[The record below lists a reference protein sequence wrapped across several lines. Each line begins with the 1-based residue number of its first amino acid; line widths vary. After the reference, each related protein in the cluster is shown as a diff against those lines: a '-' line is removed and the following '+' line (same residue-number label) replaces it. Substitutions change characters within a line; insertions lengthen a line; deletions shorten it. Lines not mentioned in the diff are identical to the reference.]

1 MPQGFDVIVIGAGIM
16 GCSSAFQLAGRG
28 MKVGVFDKRGLGA
41 GSTGKSSAII
51 RQHYSNE
58 ITARM
63 AQQSLRVFQNFG
75 DAVGGEAG
83 FHRAGFLVLTAEKD
97 LEGLQANVA
106 LQQRVGIKTDLLSE
120 AEVRRRWPFL
130 ETNDLVAAAYE
141 PDSGY
146 ADPNLTNGSYA
157 NAAQAKGAEFLLD
170 TEVIG
175 LQLRSGKVRG
185 VTTAHGT
192 VEAPVV
198 VNCAGPWGARVAR
211 WAGIEVPIN
220 PCRVQVAFF
229 RRPTGYTDEHPV
241 VADFTT
247 ASYWRPETGGLTL
260 VGLIDPSEVSHVVD
274 PDSYN
279 ERVEL
284 DFVADAGDRLVRRFP
299 AMEQSASA
307 SGYAG
312 LYAITPDWHPVIDEL
327 IEGSGFYICSGF
339 SGHGF
344 KLGPAVGLMVA
355 DMITGQSTEGMDR
368 RFFRWG
374 RFLSG
379 EPVKGRYEYSIAG

>member
-63 AQQSLRVFQNFG
+63 ALHSLRVFQNFG
-75 DAVGGEAG
+75 EVVGGDAG
-83 FHRAGFLVLTAEKD
+83 FRRAGFLVLTAEKD
-97 LEGLQANVA
+97 VEGLRANVA
-106 LQQRVGIKTDLLSE
+106 IQQKVGIKTDILSE
-120 AEVRRRWPFL
+120 AEVRRRWSFL
-130 ETNDLVAAAYE
+130 KTNDLVAAAYE

-157 NAAQAKGAEFLLD
+157 KAAQAKGAQFFLD
-170 TEVIG
+170 TEVNG
-175 LQLRSGKVRG
+175 LKLRSGKVRG
-185 VTTAHGT
+185 VTTSGGT
-192 VEAPVV
+192 FDAPVV

-211 WAGIEVPIN
+211 WAGVEVPIN
-220 PCRVQVAFF
+220 SCRVQVAFF
-229 RRPTGYTDEHPV
+229 RRPAGHTDEHPV

-260 VGLIDPSEVSHVVD
+260 VGLLDPSELHHVVD

-279 ERVEL
+279 ERVGL

-355 DMITGQSTEGMDR
+355 DMIAGQSTKGMDR
-368 RFFRWG
+368 RLFRQG
-374 RFLSG
+374 RFQ
-379 EPVKGRYEYSIAG
+379 EDDPVRGRYEYSIAG

>member
-1 MPQGFDVIVIGAGIM
+1 MPTGFDVIVIGAGIM

-58 ITARM
+58 VTARM
-63 AQQSLRVFQNFG
+63 ALHSLRVFQNFG

-83 FHRAGFLVLTAEKD
+83 FRRAGFLVLTAEKD
-97 LEGLQANVA
+97 VEGLRANVA
-106 LQQRVGIKTDLLSE
+106 LQQRVGIKTDILSE

-130 ETNDLVAAAYE
+130 KTNDLVAAAHE

-146 ADPNLTNGSYA
+146 ADPNLTTGSYA

-185 VTTAHGT
+185 VTTSSGT
-192 VEAPVV
+192 FEAPVV

-211 WAGIEVPIN
+211 WAGIEVPISS
-220 PCRVQVAFF
+220 CRVQVAFF
-229 RRPTGYTDEHPV
+229 RRPDDYADEHPV

-260 VGLIDPSEVSHVVD
+260 VGLIDPSELNHVVD

-299 AMEQSASA
+299 AMENSASA

-327 IEGSGFYICSGF
+327 IEGSGFYLCSGF

-344 KLGPAVGLMVA
+344 KLGPAVGSMVA
-355 DMITGQSTEGMDR
+355 DMVSGAITPGMDR
-368 RFFRWG
+368 RLFRLN
-374 RFLSG
+374 RFAEN
-379 EPVKGRYEYSIAG
+379 EPVRGRYEYSIAG

>member
-1 MPQGFDVIVIGAGIM
+1 MSQGFDVIVIGAGIM
-16 GCSSAFQLAGRG
+16 GCSSAFQLASRG
-28 MKVGVFDKRGLGA
+28 MKVGVFDKGGLGA

-58 ITARM
+58 TTARM
-63 AQQSLRVFQNFG
+63 ALNSLRVFQNFG
-75 DAVGGEAG
+75 EVVGGDAG
-83 FHRAGFLVLTAEKD
+83 FRRAGFLVLTAEKD

-106 LQQRVGIKTDLLSE
+106 LQQRVGIKTDLFSQ

-130 ETNDLVAAAYE
+130 KPNDLVAAAYE

-157 NAAQAKGAEFLLD
+157 KAAQARGAEFLLD
-170 TEVIG
+170 TEVTG
-175 LQLRSGKVRG
+175 VQLRSGRVQG
-185 VTTAHGT
+185 VTTSAGT
-192 VEAPVV
+192 FKAPVV
-198 VNCAGPWGARVAR
+198 INCAGPWGARVAR
-211 WAGIEVPIN
+211 WAEVEVPIN
-220 PCRVQVAFF
+220 SCRVQVAFF
-229 RRPTGYTDEHPV
+229 RRPDDYAHDHPV

-260 VGLIDPSEVSHVVD
+260 VGLIDPSELNHVVD

-299 AMEQSASA
+299 AMQKSVSA

-327 IEGSGFYICSGF
+327 IEGSGFYMCSGF

-355 DMITGQSTEGMDR
+355 DMLTGQSTAGMDR
-368 RFFRWG
+368 RLFRLA
-374 RFLSG
+374 RFA
-379 EPVKGRYEYSIAG
+379 ENDPVRGRYEYSIAG